1 MTRCLILGC
10 GSRKR
15 KQLYIEGIAEPT
27 EIVTLDNV
35 ATHNPD
41 VVFDLEKLGDEYR
54 KRAKPPW
61 FGNPFVTAQV
71 QLPFPDNHFDDLEA
85 IEVLEHL
92 GKQGDCRK
100 LFAQFSE
107 FWRVLKPS
115 GTLCATCPSW
125 QSIWAWG
132 DPSHSRI
139 ISPGPL
145 VFLVQPEYTK
155 QIGKTPMSDFR
166 HIYKADFDVLVQE
179 DNGQQ
184 FRFVLR
190 AVKPSRITV

>member
-1 MTRCLILGC
+1 VVTRCLILGC
-10 GSRKR
+10 GSRKQ
-15 KQLYIEGIAEPT
+15 KQLYIDGIEKPD
-27 EIVTLDNV
+27 EVVTLDSV
-35 ATHNPD
+35 ASHKPD
-41 VVFDLEKLGDEYR
+41 VLFDLFQIYGPGSAR
-54 KRAKPPW
+54 
-61 FGNPFVTAQV
+61 
-71 QLPFPDNHFDDLEA
+71 LPFDDDSFHDLEA

-92 GKQGDCRK
+92 GQQGDYHR

-107 FWRVLKPS
+107 FWRVLKPG
-115 GTLCATCPSW
+115 GTFCATCPSW
-125 QSIWAWG
+125 QSMWAWG

-139 ISPGPL
+139 ISPGTL
-145 VFLVQPEYTK
+145 VFLCQPEYTK